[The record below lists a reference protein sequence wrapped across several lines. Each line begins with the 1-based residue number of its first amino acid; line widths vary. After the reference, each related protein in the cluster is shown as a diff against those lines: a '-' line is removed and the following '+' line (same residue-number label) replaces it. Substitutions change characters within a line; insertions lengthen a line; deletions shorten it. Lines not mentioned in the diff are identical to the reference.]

1 MSTQHYQTMV
11 ALLPNLSEDG
21 AFILFYAMCQK
32 YGWAGTIFT
41 RADAEQAWNTE
52 RFDGPYDESAVEPMP
67 EDVWD
72 AFLCSWAWRKG
83 LPERLTELG
92 WEIVADA
99 ARDVVEQMGAGNE

>member
-1 MSTQHYQTMV
+1 MNIDNITEAE
-11 ALLPNLSEDG
+11 ALQIFHNLTKK
-21 AFILFYAMCQK
+21 F
-32 YGWAGTIFT
+32 GWAGTIFT
-41 RADAEQAWNTE
+41 RGDAEQAWNTE

-83 LPERLTELG
+83 LSEQLTELG

-99 ARDVVEQMGAGNE
+99 ARDVVEQTEAGK

>member
-1 MSTQHYQTMV
+1 MSERTYQDMA
-11 ALLPNLSEDG
+11 ALLEGMTESEG
-21 AFILFYAMCQK
+21 FLLFHAMQNEF
-32 YGWAGTIFT
+32 GWAGTVFS
-41 RADAEQAWNTE
+41 RGDAEQAWNTE

-83 LPERLTELG
+83 LAEQLTELG

-99 ARDVVEQMGAGNE
+99 ARDVVEQENKK